1 MRRPTRPDPS
11 GGSLAPVPVASA
23 LTGLTEDRVRDLI
36 AAGAARSERIKG
48 VVFVRLEDHDAAS
61 GRTGG
66 DA

>member
-11 GGSLAPVPVASA
+11 GGSLATVSVASA
-23 LTGLTEDRVRDLI
+23 LTGLTEDRVHALI
-36 AAGAARSERIKG
+36 EAGTARSERIKG
-48 VVFVRLEDHDAAS
+48 VLFVRLEDLDAAS